1 MKKNFKILY
10 GIIAVILLVV
20 STIGATYAYLT
31 ASVSSL
37 NNTVHT
43 NSTIYSIS
51 MDISSLYSD
60 FSFIP
65 MNDSD
70 ALKGLSNKCLDKYER
85 GACSAY
91 RIHVYGYNEN
101 LDYISGYME
110 VSTNNMDNLSYM
122 VLRKSNFY
130 DDSICVNIDDE
141 YYCITHEAT
150 SIKEE
155 EFLSLGSSYDV
166 LGQESADF
174 ILMFWLTNLDISQND
189 FDLGSFNSTVTIQAG
204 NGGQIK
210 GTIAS
215 AVKIDYPI
223 YSIDENN
230 KTEG

>member
-189 FDLGSFNSTVTIQAG
+189 FDLGSFNSIVTIQAG

-215 AVKIDYPI
+215 AVKIDSP
-223 YSIDENN
+223 IDENN